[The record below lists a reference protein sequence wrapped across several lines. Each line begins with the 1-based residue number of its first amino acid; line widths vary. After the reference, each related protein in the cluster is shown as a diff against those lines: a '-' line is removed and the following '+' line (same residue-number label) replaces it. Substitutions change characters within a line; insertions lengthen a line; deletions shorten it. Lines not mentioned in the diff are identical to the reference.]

1 MTVFRHASGAAD
13 VNYRIKKKKKKTQ
26 VTHSADV
33 HSNATK
39 LLLTKK

>member
-13 VNYRIKKKKKKTQ
+13 VNYRIKKKKTL
-26 VTHSADV
+26 VTYSADV